1 MRWRAWG
8 IGLVGSK
15 IRSIL
20 GINKIIR
27 KNVSA
32 ERQGVMFGLNLTR
45 RGGGKKLV
53 HQLNQILAVW
63 ASALLLEPPQ
73 PPGFVDED
81 LFQFQDR
88 LVTPRCC

>member
-1 MRWRAWG
+1 MYANSFIQDCPLPLNAPFGWICAYGVAGMRWRAWG

-45 RGGGKKLV
+45 RGGVKSWC
-53 HQLNQILAVW
+53 I
-63 ASALLLEPPQ
+63 S
-73 PPGFVDED
+73 
-81 LFQFQDR
+81 
-88 LVTPRCC
+88 